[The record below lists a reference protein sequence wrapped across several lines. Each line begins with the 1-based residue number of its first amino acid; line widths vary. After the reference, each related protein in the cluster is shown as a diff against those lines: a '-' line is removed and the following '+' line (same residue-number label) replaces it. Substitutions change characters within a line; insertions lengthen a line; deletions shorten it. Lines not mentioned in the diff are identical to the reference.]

1 MNKMKNITKI
11 LAVIGLLALT
21 SCDFFLQK
29 PDTTGNVDRDAVF
42 SSKKNAEAALMSCY
56 SNALVHGLPGGLGYT
71 HGTLGAISG
80 EINRGASWH
89 GTYFIAQQGL
99 NVNGAGSDAT
109 DSANGS
115 SAGSEN
121 WAKNWSVIRQ
131 CFIVK
136 ENIDKVTDLS
146 QDEKDVIKAE
156 VTALIAYRYMGMFY
170 RYGGVPVVTRSFE
183 ASDDLTAGRV
193 SLEET
198 LQYILDLCDE
208 AHAGLPAK
216 WDAANTGRMTQG
228 VVLAIKARAL
238 MYAARPL
245 FNRAT
250 PYLDN
255 GENNN
260 LICFGNAD
268 KERWN
273 DAIEAN
279 EAVLKWAAANGVS
292 LINTGDAFKDY
303 ATATSTPGNKEVILA
318 FKNNSTSQDYSTYVF
333 LYNNCSAYWTWNRFD
348 NGESGVLS
356 NHIKYYYKKDG
367 SEMKWPVY
375 GNQTPRSGAEWIE
388 NVADLEPRALADIK
402 FAGHDA
408 MNNTGD
414 TKWTSLG
421 WGRNGYDGKIGMG
434 DAFPNS
440 VGGSDKGQLSGER
453 TKFYYKAGSRTW
465 FEFPLFRLAETYLN
479 LAEAYNEYGNS
490 GKALENLNKV
500 HQRAGLPAVTET
512 NQSKLREIIQREKFI
527 EFFGENH
534 KYFDVKHWMRED
546 IGDGICGGSMRAF
559 TFNIK
564 AGATWPYDKST
575 IDTWWETEYYQ
586 AFWSPAMY
594 LEPFP
599 QSEVNKGTI
608 TQNPGY

>member
-1 MNKMKNITKI
+1 MKNITKI

-136 ENIDKVTDLS
+136 ENIDKVADMS
-146 QDEKDVIKAE
+146 QDDKDVIKAE

-183 ASDDLTAGRV
+183 ASDDLSAGRV

-318 FKNNSTSQDYSTYVF
+318 FKNNSTVQDYSATIF
-333 LYNNCSAYWTWNRFD
+333 LYNNCSAYWPSKSRFD

-408 MNNTGD
+408 MNNPGD